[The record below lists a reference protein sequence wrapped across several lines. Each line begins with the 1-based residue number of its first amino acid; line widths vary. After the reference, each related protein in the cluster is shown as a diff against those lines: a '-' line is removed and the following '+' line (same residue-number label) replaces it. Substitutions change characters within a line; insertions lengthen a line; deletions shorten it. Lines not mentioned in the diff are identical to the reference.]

1 MKMDC
6 CGKIELRSSLYDKQI
21 FKTLGVYD
29 LQPLDV
35 VENHNVYKH
44 ENSNRHMAFST
55 NHGWTIYQNKPDDTD
70 PPLVSFTDCK
80 PPELSDCPTRCVNNG
95 TWKYFHQSA
104 RTDENSTLTLE
115 CFEDSF
121 HINKMAIS
129 IIIGPAV
136 LSVII
141 LSIALILY
149 RKKIRPCVL
158 RISSKIHASS
168 NKDEH
173 DDERAEEGNS
183 KVAGCPKFRVD
194 QSPDIRRVE
203 EKVDETKLQVAAV
216 ESVDHPYS
224 TSPPDSPTITVDESP
239 DISRIEE
246 KVDDTKLQVAAV
258 DQAVEAVHYPYPTS
272 PPDIPQTEGTESDTT
287 IKIPEILPL
296 QQMLDKLKIN
306 VVTDPEN
313 ITLPNNATTV
323 SVDVN
328 PALPNGYVYIYN
340 WNISFRIINSGS
352 LEEEKYTR
360 FSEDKTEHPYITIPN
375 LKAGEYKVDISIHV
389 KEHPE
394 IPPENLKAV
403 GGFTVFPEQKVDIH
417 DTRSK
422 DGSLEAT

>member
-21 FKTLGVYD
+21 FKTLGFYN

-44 ENSNRHMAFST
+44 ETSNRHVAFST

-95 TWKYFHQSA
+95 TWKYFHQNA
-104 RTDENSTLTLE
+104 KTDENSTLTLE
-115 CFEDSF
+115 CSEDSF
-121 HINKMAIS
+121 HINTMAIS
-129 IIIGPAV
+129 VIIGPAI

-168 NKDEH
+168 NNDEH
-173 DDERAEEGNS
+173 NEERVEEGNS
-183 KVAGCPKFRVD
+183 KVVACPTFTVD

-203 EKVDETKLQVAAV
+203 EKVDDTKLQVAAV
-216 ESVDHPYS
+216 DPAVESGNHPYS
-224 TSPPDSPTITVDESP
+224 TSPPDSPTITIDESP
-239 DISRIEE
+239 DISRVEE

-258 DQAVEAVHYPYPTS
+258 DQSVELDRKV
-272 PPDIPQTEGTESDTT
+272 PPDILRTEKSELDTT
-287 IKIPEILPL
+287 IKIAQIFPIL
-296 QQMLDKLKIN
+296 QILDKLKIN
-306 VVTDPEN
+306 VLKDPEN
-313 ITLPNNATTV
+313 IILPNNTTRL

-328 PALPNGYVYIYN
+328 PALPNEYVYIYN
-340 WNISFRIINSGS
+340 WNISFRNINSGS
-352 LEEEKYTR
+352 TEEEIYTSY
-360 FSEDKTEHPYITIPN
+360 SEDKTEDPYITIPN
-375 LKAGEYKVDISIHV
+375 LKAGEYKVDISVIV

-403 GGFTVFPEQKVDIH
+403 GGFTVFPEQKVDIQ
-417 DTRSK
+417 DTRSQ